1 MNEKRNIKVVKTDG
15 SVIQVRVNSFDVA
28 RSLALVSPL
37 TEPVILIHQGHCL
50 YPYMSIASQ
59 NVSDGDVVV
68 LKPVKSESSPK
79 SKLNEICGK
88 TSPTKQNQRYNHLS
102 PSKQLRKQAQPKAEE
117 AFNHQSLNNFRVFEE
132 ALRISDLQFKAYES
146 SISGGFF
153 YQQMAET
160 LNHNPPDD
168 DIKLNVPEREN
179 QSNSKSDSSFPSD
192 IPLPVFWPTTEEEVG
207 NQNQTQVKK
216 IPDLPDPPQIVP
228 SSSID

>member
-1 MNEKRNIKVVKTDG
+1 MSETRNIKVVKTDG

-68 LKPVKSESSPK
+68 LKSVKSPPSPK
-79 SKLNEICGK
+79 SKISDICSK
-88 TSPTKQNQRYNHLS
+88 SSPNRYNNLSPT
-102 PSKQLRKQAQPKAEE
+102 KQLRKQAHSRAEE
-117 AFNHQSLNNFRVFEE
+117 TTNHQSLNNYRVFEE

-146 SISGGFF
+146 SISGGFA

-160 LNHNPPDD
+160 LNHCQSEENL
-168 DIKLNVPEREN
+168 KLNVPKTKLT
-179 QSNSKSDSSFPSD
+179 KSDSSIPSD
-192 IPLPVFWPTTEEEVG
+192 IPLPVFWSTEDEEIN
-207 NQNQTQVKK
+207 NQNQTQVEK
-216 IPDLPDPPQIVP
+216 IPDLPGPPQIVP

>member
-1 MNEKRNIKVVKTDG
+1 MNETRNIKVVKTDG

-28 RSLALVSPL
+28 RSLALVSSL

-68 LKPVKSESSPK
+68 LKPVRSPPSPK
-79 SKLNEICGK
+79 SKLSDICGK
-88 TSPTKQNQRYNHLS
+88 SSPNRYNHLS
-102 PSKQLRKQAQPKAEE
+102 PTKQLRKQAHSKPEE
-117 AFNHQSLNNFRVFEE
+117 SSVNQSLINYRVFEE
-132 ALRISDLQFKAYES
+132 ALRISDLQFNAYES
-146 SISGGFF
+146 SISGGFA

-160 LNHNPPDD
+160 LNQPEENLK
-168 DIKLNVPEREN
+168 INVQRP
-179 QSNSKSDSSFPSD
+179 NSPTKSSIIANKASEPID
-192 IPLPVFWPTTEEEVG
+192 IPLPVFWSTDDEDEA
-207 NQNQTQVKK
+207 NSQNQAKVKK